1 MNFGGSGII
10 RKLLISAIFFAV
22 ALSCASSYGVYHRV
36 RSGDTLAGI
45 SRKYGSS
52 VDKIKETN
60 NIADE
65 TKLSVGTYL
74 YIPGVKGPVPVR
86 ETGSTARSQLK
97 TEDKG
102 ESGTITPERSPS
114 KSPPSKFIWPVKGVV
129 TSPFGN
135 RWGNMHEGIDIGA
148 PEGTPIHA
156 AAAGKVI
163 FSGERGAYGLIVII
177 EHPDDWYT
185 IYAHNSK
192 NLVGQG
198 ATVKQG
204 EKIALVGQTGR
215 ATGPHLHFEIRQ
227 GVKPLDPIKYLPKAA
242 P

>member
-1 MNFGGSGII
+1 MNFGGSGTI
-10 RKLLISAIFFAV
+10 RKLLILLLFLIAFV
-22 ALSCASSYGVYHRV
+22 SCASSYGVYYRIKP
-36 RSGDTLAGI
+36 GDTLFGI
-45 SRKYGSS
+45 SRKYGTS

-60 NIADE
+60 NIGDE
-65 TKLSVGTYL
+65 TRLSVGTYIF
-74 YIPGVKGPVPVR
+74 IPDTKGPIPVT
-86 ETGSTARSQLK
+86 ETVSAPSQTK
-97 TEDKG
+97 TEDRATP
-102 ESGTITPERSPS
+102 GTITPDRSPA
-114 KSPPSKFIWPVKGVV
+114 KGAPSKFIWPVEGVV

-148 PEGTPIHA
+148 PEGTPVFA
-156 AAAGKVI
+156 SAAGKVI

-177 EHPDDWYT
+177 EHPGDWYT

-204 EKIALVGQTGR
+204 DKIALVGQTGR

-227 GVKPLDPIKYLPKAA
+227 GVKPLDPQKYLPKAV